1 MVSMG
6 WTIRKPGLRRAAAAS
21 PPAALSLQ
29 APGQHWRTTTFRWL
43 TTYAAIFSLAFM
55 ALIGLIEYSVTRTM
69 ERETDSGLRW
79 QLRYFDARGDAE
91 LPAAIAARLAH
102 DSPHQNHYGLFTPDG
117 RYVAGDLEVLPASLS
132 LDSVRQTHDRA
143 AGTNVRLQV
152 DGAQDTLRA
161 MGEVR
166 PNGQRLVVARTLA
179 DVRRV
184 RGELVHALVFGGV
197 LCLGASVLGGL
208 LISVHQMRRVSA
220 IRKATAAIAAGNL
233 SSRLPNAG
241 RDELAMLA
249 QLVNRMLDEVE
260 RLMAEVK
267 LATDGIAHD
276 LRTPLV
282 RLRARL
288 SNASSEVTGRNAE
301 DLATVVA
308 AAREEVD
315 GLLGRFT
322 AMLRIAELGSR
333 QRRAA
338 FSELDLEPLVGDLC
352 DLYEP
357 LAEEKRVVLERH
369 LAPVAPVF
377 GDRALLFEAFSNLV
391 DNAVKFTPE
400 GGIVRVRLEAVAAGG
415 SFSIADS
422 GPGIP
427 EDERT
432 LVLDQLYRGRQTRHL
447 PGSGL
452 GLGIVSAIVGLHD
465 FALDIS
471 GSSHGTVVRV
481 DCWPHNL

>member
-6 WTIRKPGLRRAAAAS
+6 WTVRKPRPQREAAAS
-21 PPAALSLQ
+21 PAHARALQ

-43 TTYAAIFSLAFM
+43 TAYAAIFSLAFM
-55 ALIGLIEYSVTRTM
+55 ALIGLIEYSVTRAM

-91 LPAAIAARLAH
+91 LPGAIAARLARE
-102 DSPHQNHYGLFTPDG
+102 SPHQNHYGLFTPDG
-117 RYVAGDLEVLPASLS
+117 RYVAGDLDVLPPALW
-132 LDSVRQTHDRA
+132 LDPVGQAHERT
-143 AGTNVRLQV
+143 AGRNVELRV
-152 DGAQDTLRA
+152 DGAPRELRV

-166 PNGQRLVVARTLA
+166 QNGQRLVVARTLE

-184 RGELVHALVFGGV
+184 RGDLIHALVFGGI

-220 IRKATAAIAAGNL
+220 IRKATASIASGHL
-233 SSRLPNAG
+233 SARLPNSG

-288 SNASSEVTGRNAE
+288 SNASSEATGRNAE
-301 DLATVVA
+301 DLAAVVA

-315 GLLGRFT
+315 GLLDRFT

-338 FSELDLEPLVGDLC
+338 FSEVDLEPLVADLC

-357 LAEEKRVVLERH
+357 LAEEKQVVLERH
-369 LAPVAPVF
+369 LTRVAPVS
-377 GDRALLFEAFSNLV
+377 GDRALLFEAFSNLL

-400 GGIVRVRLEAVAAGG
+400 GGTVRVRLETVAAGA
-415 SFSIADS
+415 SVSIADS

>member
-6 WTIRKPGLRRAAAAS
+6 WAIRKPRPRREAAAAS
-21 PPAALSLQ
+21 AAARSLQ

-43 TTYAAIFSLAFM
+43 TAYAAIFSLAFM
-55 ALIGLIEYSVTRTM
+55 ALIGLIEYSVTRAM

-79 QLRYFDARGDAE
+79 QLRYFDARGDTE

-102 DSPHQNHYGLFTPDG
+102 DTPRVNHYGLFTSDG
-117 RYVAGDLEVLPASLS
+117 RYLAGDLGILPASLRF
-132 LDSVRQTHDRA
+132 DSVAQTHDSL
-143 AGTNVRLQV
+143 AGANVDLRV
-152 DGAQDTLRA
+152 DGAPGELRA

-166 PNGQRLVVARTLA
+166 LNGQRLVVARTLE

-184 RGELVHALVFGGV
+184 RSELIHALVFGGV

-220 IRKATAAIAAGNL
+220 IRKATASIAAGNL

-288 SNASSEVTGRNAE
+288 SNASSVDSGRNAE

-338 FSELDLEPLVGDLC
+338 FSELDLGPLVADLY

-357 LAEEKRVVLERH
+357 LAEEKQVVLERH
-369 LAPVAPVF
+369 FAPVAPVL
-377 GDRALLFEAFSNLV
+377 GDRALLFEAFSNLL

-400 GGIVRVRLEAVAAGG
+400 GGIVRMRLEMVAAGAC
-415 SFSIADS
+415 FSIADS

-452 GLGIVSAIVGLHD
+452 GLGIVSAIIGLHD

-471 GSSHGTVVRV
+471 GSRHGTVVRV